1 MLTDRD
7 IERRLRYLLK
17 KHSLRFHK
25 IPGSRGPIYYVYE
38 IGADD
43 SLPDEF
49 EASRCMDLDELL
61 ELAAKLAEK
70 EATE

>member
-7 IERRLRYLLK
+7 IERRLRYLLA
-17 KHSLRFHK
+17 KHNLRFHK

-43 SLPDEF
+43 SPPDDSKD
-49 EASRCMDLDELL
+49 SRCMDLDELL
-61 ELAAKLAEK
+61 EFAAELAEK